1 MKNRTKG
8 IAAGVALV
16 TVTGLATASI
26 LMGQEN
32 LGIAVRDEAV
42 GMANGEAL
50 EKTVFD
56 LGSAAT
62 SAAAISETLGNMGA
76 DFSDTREATEAA
88 CVVAAINGG
97 VVTEGLASYA
107 RGVISNNPAEF
118 SLGQRQCENVAA
130 ALMLASY
137 EFPDAVA

>member
-26 LMGQEN
+26 LKGQEN
-32 LGIAVRDEAV
+32 LGIAVRNEAV

-50 EKTVFD
+50 NEAVFK
-56 LGSAAT
+56 LGGAAT
-62 SAAAISETLGNMGA
+62 SAVAISETLGSMGA
-76 DFSDTREATEAA
+76 GFDDTREATEAA

-97 VVTEGLASYA
+97 VATEGLASYA
-107 RGVISNNPAEF
+107 RGVTSNDPAEF
-118 SLGQRQCENVAA
+118 NLGQRQCENVAA
-130 ALMLASY
+130 ALMLAAY